1 MGKTKPDTKA
11 HATKAVA
18 TNAIFKKAGKQALGH
33 ETTRHTKDA
42 IEKPTKAFKSNKSK
56 HTPKNIPEQPFASDF
71 IATVEQSRKTIE
83 EKAISALDAVY
94 HTLSEHLVESYDFF
108 TQREQDLVNVHDTL
122 VRSLVDQELEWKS
135 TDGKQSGKTMLG
147 VRMKK
152 FQKTIDE
159 EEKEFKHQYD
169 EWTRVQDDFRQIAS
183 YIVGPDGLDNLL
195 AGKFDPDCFVD
206 AERAQ
211 MMEEIEAEKRSF
223 MEQIEMAGRE
233 AIEAMTESEK
243 KLELKQK
250 KNTECF
256 LAILRDEE

>member
-1 MGKTKPDTKA
+1 MRSIQSKTSVFA
-11 HATKAVA
+11 Q
-18 TNAIFKKAGKQALGH
+18 QA
-33 ETTRHTKDA
+33 
-42 IEKPTKAFKSNKSK
+42 
-56 HTPKNIPEQPFASDF
+56 
-71 IATVEQSRKTIE
+71 IATVERSRETIE
-83 EKAISALDAVY
+83 EKAIAALDAVY

-135 TDGKQSGKTMLG
+135 TDGKHSGKTMLG

-183 YIVGPDGLDNLL
+183 YIVGPDGLDNLM

-243 KLELKQK
+243 VNSSLL
-250 KNTECF
+250 F
-256 LAILRDEE
+256 LLYYRMLTILVSNRNWSSSRRRTRSAFWLF

>member
-1 MGKTKPDTKA
+1 M
-11 HATKAVA
+11 
-18 TNAIFKKAGKQALGH
+18 
-33 ETTRHTKDA
+33 
-42 IEKPTKAFKSNKSK
+42 
-56 HTPKNIPEQPFASDF
+56 
-71 IATVEQSRKTIE
+71 IATVERSRETIE

-94 HTLSEHLVESYDFF
+94 HTLSKHLVESFDFF
-108 TQREQDLVNVHDTL
+108 TQREQDLVKVHDTL

-147 VRMKK
+147 VRIKK
-152 FQKTIDE
+152 FQKTIDD
-159 EEKEFKHQYD
+159 EEKEFKLQYD

-243 KLELKQK
+243 VSSSLL
-250 KNTECF
+250 F
-256 LAILRDEE
+256 LLYYRMLTILVSNRNWSSSRRRTRSAFWLF

>member
-1 MGKTKPDTKA
+1 MRAIQSIISVFAQKA
-11 HATKAVA
+11 
-18 TNAIFKKAGKQALGH
+18 
-33 ETTRHTKDA
+33 
-42 IEKPTKAFKSNKSK
+42 
-56 HTPKNIPEQPFASDF
+56 
-71 IATVEQSRKTIE
+71 IATVEQSRETIE

-169 EWTRVQDDFRQIAS
+169 EWTRVQDEFRQIAS

-243 KLELKQK
+243 VSSSLLFSLDYRML
-250 KNTECF
+250 T
-256 LAILRDEE
+256 ILVSNRNWSSSRRRTRSPFWLF

>member
-1 MGKTKPDTKA
+1 MRSIQSKPYVFAQKA
-11 HATKAVA
+11 
-18 TNAIFKKAGKQALGH
+18 
-33 ETTRHTKDA
+33 
-42 IEKPTKAFKSNKSK
+42 
-56 HTPKNIPEQPFASDF
+56 
-71 IATVEQSRKTIE
+71 IATVERSRETIE
-83 EKAISALDAVY
+83 ERAIATLDAVY

-135 TDGKQSGKTMLG
+135 TDGKKSGKTMLG

-183 YIVGPDGLDNLL
+183 HIVGPDGLDNLL
-195 AGKFDPDCFVD
+195 AGNFDPDCFVN

-223 MEQIEMAGRE
+223 MEQIEMAGQE
-233 AIEAMTESEK
+233 AMEAMTESEK
-243 KLELKQK
+243 VSSSLLCLLYYRLL
-250 KNTECF
+250 T
-256 LAILRDEE
+256 ILVSNRSWISSRRKTRSPFWLF

>member
-1 MGKTKPDTKA
+1 MRPIKPKTSVFA
-11 HATKAVA
+11 Q
-18 TNAIFKKAGKQALGH
+18 QA
-33 ETTRHTKDA
+33 
-42 IEKPTKAFKSNKSK
+42 
-56 HTPKNIPEQPFASDF
+56 

-94 HTLSEHLVESYDFF
+94 HTLSEHLVESYEFF

-223 MEQIEMAGRE
+223 MEQIELAGRE
-233 AIEAMTESEK
+233 AIESMTESEK
-243 KLELKQK
+243 VSSSLLPSLYYA
-250 KNTECF
+250 C
-256 LAILRDEE
+256 